1 MKPLY
6 LPLAAALALGFATS
20 AQAIP
25 ALQLGITGGTYDST
39 TQTTVASGS
48 IFTLS
53 AYLTPKQNAT
63 SAEIDA
69 LLADTYYISMAVV
82 PKTGPTDATLGSFTV
97 GATTVNVT
105 SDMTYG
111 TPPLETVMTQLSDP
125 GDLAPHSI
133 YETFYKQLAFQFNSG
148 AQTAPFDVQTS
159 VGAGPSRGQA
169 CITSALLLT
178 SVVYFRLPPSTSIYT
193 TLKWSPV
200 ATMVITAS
208 PAIST

>member
-69 LLADTYYISMAVV
+69 LLADTYYISMALV

-111 TPPLETVMTQLSDP
+111 TPPLETVMTQSL
-125 GDLAPHSI
+125 
-133 YETFYKQLAFQFNSG
+133 
-148 AQTAPFDVQTS
+148 
-159 VGAGPSRGQA
+159 
-169 CITSALLLT
+169 
-178 SVVYFRLPPSTSIYT
+178 
-193 TLKWSPV
+193 
-200 ATMVITAS
+200 
-208 PAIST
+208 